1 VKRLMLFLFLSSFV
15 YGNVV
20 TTSIAVA
27 DDWNRD
33 KEEIATIGF
42 GLWDPNDPNLLPA
55 EKPLDRLNGD
65 PAMGRGVNDAL
76 IPDRVTIREG
86 GAVNFVIGGGHVLAI
101 YDDGTKPEEINT
113 INIET
118 NPGCPANNP
127 AQAGGVLSDSNK
139 RIYRGPCF
147 STAFGVVA
155 NGDTRI
161 TRRDGV
167 EVVQFSKPGTYL
179 VICARKNHFIDQATG
194 EFQMFGYV
202 KVLPERK
209 KS

>member
-1 VKRLMLFLFLSSFV
+1 VKRLLLFLFLNSLV
-15 YGNVV
+15 YGIALTPLV
-20 TTSIAVA
+20 AVA
-27 DDWNRD
+27 DERDRD
-33 KEEIATIGF
+33 KEEIVTVGF
-42 GLWDPNDPNLLPA
+42 GLWDPNNPNLLPA

-65 PAMGRGVNDAL
+65 PAQGRGVNDVL
-76 IPDRVTIREG
+76 IPDRVIIKEG

-113 INIET
+113 TNIET

-127 AQAGGVLSDSNK
+127 MAAGGVLSDSNK

-147 STAFGVVA
+147 STAFGA
-155 NGDTRI
+155 APTDTRI

-167 EVVQFSKPGTYL
+167 EVVQFSEPGTYL
-179 VICARKNHFIDQATG
+179 VICARKNHFVDSATG

-202 KVLPERK
+202 KVLPERNK
-209 KS
+209 R